1 MPQATDLKRGV
12 RIELDDGPYTV
23 LEVASQSPSARG
35 GATLV
40 KFKARHMV
48 SGRFRSEAVKASDFM
63 EEADVGYQSAT
74 YLYRD
79 DDFFH
84 FMDGETYEQHAL
96 SPDAVG
102 EAAGFL
108 LDGAAVRLLLYN
120 ERAVA
125 LELPNTLE
133 LTITETE
140 PAVRGDTVSAV
151 TKAATLETGAV
162 VQVPMFV
169 AEGDRIKVDTRD
181 GRYLGRA

>member
-1 MPQATDLKRGV
+1 MIGV
-12 RIELDDGPYTV
+12 HGLAEQCQFTH
-23 LEVASQSPSARG
+23 
-35 GATLV
+35 ATLN
-40 KFKARHMV
+40 K
-48 SGRFRSEAVKASDFM
+48 
-63 EEADVGYQSAT
+63 
-74 YLYRD
+74 
-79 DDFFH
+79 
-84 FMDGETYEQHAL
+84 
-96 SPDAVG
+96 
-102 EAAGFL
+102 AAGFL

-133 LTITETE
+133 LSITETE